1 MTVSL
6 QQYTYQNSLL
16 KMKVKEIY
24 FQITMTKFYHQ
35 QTCMRTSE
43 EICTLG
49 GRKILSGTE
58 RKRLNKVKSTA
69 LLRSIRELRSQD
81 KLLVWKLERQTDAE
95 NS

>member
-1 MTVSL
+1 MNGFGNDNL
-6 QQYTYQNSLL
+6 EQKRKGRL

-24 FQITMTKFYHQ
+24 FQITMTEFYHQ

-49 GRKILSGTE
+49 GRKILCGTE

-69 LLRSIRELRSQD
+69 LLRSIRELRSHGIP
-81 KLLVWKLERQTDAE
+81 LPPKLEKTDR
-95 NS
+95 

>member
-58 RKRLNKVKSTA
+58 RKRLNKEHEY
-69 LLRSIRELRSQD
+69 R
-81 KLLVWKLERQTDAE
+81 
-95 NS
+95 